1 MTTPTT
7 GPLSVELPEEL
18 LRRLAEYARA
28 DGLLMVASDVAYDSR
43 VRSRNIAA
51 EAVAGKLA
59 ELLASIATGDLAAA
73 LNERAAY
80 YKAFQ
85 DAHEGPDATDH
96 KGNQE

>member
-28 DGLLMVASDVAYDSR
+28 DGLLMVASGDDHSCLHGC
-43 VRSRNIAA
+43 RNISGVTVARMLVELVAA
-51 EAVAGKLA
+51 T
-59 ELLASIATGDLAAA
+59 ATGDLAAA

-85 DAHEGPDATDH
+85 DAHEGLDATDH
-96 KGNQE
+96 KGH